1 MDDMSYCEMCWKE
14 TSDLT
19 PVIIYPHPTMTG
31 TRLDVCDECLKLL
44 MKTAAALKG
53 EEDGHIF
60 R

>member
-44 MKTAAALKG
+44 MATAEALKG
-53 EEDGHIF
+53 E
-60 R
+60 